1 MIPYASIS
9 KAQFT
14 IQGPPEFSRPFVLE
28 CLCSKSI
35 RIMRRIVRLRLGLR
49 HARQRQPIT
58 AHARRDPSPQQ
69 SHEATKKP

>member
-1 MIPYASIS
+1 MHLLVRPNSQS
-9 KAQFT
+9 KAHL
-14 IQGPPEFSRPFVLE
+14 EFSRPFVLE